1 MGILIDTELRAG
13 ASATPAALLT
23 GFDTT
28 RLPTDIR
35 GCAVD
40 LHIGSVY
47 RPGAKEGEPGSASKP
62 FALSVVLNEGETA
75 LVQTL
80 ESFKLDA
87 QHAAFVFPANSVSI
101 QGLLMTN
108 PGHVDPGYEGP
119 VHVTVINMGREPYA
133 LQPKERLLRGVIY
146 KLDSPVATPKGHGL
160 ANALVTQELLN
171 KLSPDFLSVG
181 QRTAAA
187 AKKEIDASVKRSNFL
202 QYVVPAIATLVGVA
216 LTSTLTTCTTTARF
230 DERIKSLEDAKAVDR
245 LKTLELNYPM
255 ERRLLEIENQLKRF
269 QSPPVSAP
277 LQNSKP

>member
-1 MGILIDTELRAG
+1 MGILIDTELRIG
-13 ASATPAALLT
+13 AIATPPALLT
-23 GFDTT
+23 GFDKV
-28 RLPTDIR
+28 RLDTSIR

-47 RPGAKEGEPGSASKP
+47 RPGAKDGEPGSASKP

-87 QHAAFVFPANSVSI
+87 QHAAFVFPASSVSI

-133 LQPKERLLRGVIY
+133 LQPKDRLLRGLIY
-146 KLDSPVATPKGHGL
+146 KLDSPVASPKVGGV
-160 ANALVTQELLN
+160 ARALVTQELLN
-171 KLSPDFLSVG
+171 KLSPDFLSVS
-181 QRTAAA
+181 QRTATA
-187 AKKEIDASVKRSNFL
+187 AKKEIDASVKRSTFL
-202 QYVVPAIATLVGVA
+202 QYVVPALATFVGVA
-216 LTSTLTTCTTTARF
+216 LTSTLTTCTSTARF

-245 LKTLELNYPM
+245 LKTLELNYPT
-255 ERRLLEIENQLKRF
+255 ERRLVEIENQLRRI
-269 QSPPVSAP
+269 QPAP
-277 LQNSKP
+277 IPATPTK